1 MLRKFC
7 LSLSVGKQLAVD
19 ATLVSAHHGDGTHLK
34 KTDEK
39 DWGALKLPRK
49 KEDRYPQLCGAIG
62 RARLVVSAGESGPRQ
77 SEVRSE
83 DSPSERAWYR
93 RWSGL
98 WASCAAK
105 AFPTSLLKKRGD
117 PGGARSARGIPVRCD
132 AEACSGD
139 CGTDFLIATREK
151 KSQVVEQKNEKE
163 CNESSVGRR
172 VASLIFH
179 VLKISDVQGR
189 TTEFHE
195 LFNVEPAKRQHQA
208 TSSGNMG
215 TKLLCRLARKNTKQF
230 FTVPSAV
237 EEIVPGAKGPVSV
250 SVSGDSSKRFEE
262 LQRVQRRGPGHSEAR
277 QSRIN

>member
-7 LSLSVGKQLAVD
+7 
-19 ATLVSAHHGDGTHLK
+19 VSAHHGDGTHLK

-39 DWGALKLPRK
+39 DGGALKLPRK
-49 KEDRYPQLCGAIG
+49 KEDRYPKLCGAIG

-132 AEACSGD
+132 AEACSED
-139 CGTDFLIATREK
+139 CDTDFLSVAREK
-151 KSQVVEQKNEKE
+151 
-163 CNESSVGRR
+163 SVR
-172 VASLIFH
+172 
-179 VLKISDVQGR
+179 
-189 TTEFHE
+189 
-195 LFNVEPAKRQHQA
+195 
-208 TSSGNMG
+208 
-215 TKLLCRLARKNTKQF
+215 LL
-230 FTVPSAV
+230 
-237 EEIVPGAKGPVSV
+237 
-250 SVSGDSSKRFEE
+250 SKRTK
-262 LQRVQRRGPGHSEAR
+262 RNVTNR
-277 QSRIN
+277 Q